1 MNTSSEFFCI
11 RSVPLRYFSS
21 IPRANLLSTILET
34 RWYITGFSN
43 EFRHGLK
50 NLARLIG
57 LTLHPEIQPVEKKIC
72 WVVCP
77 FGKVV
82 CPFG

>member
-1 MNTSSEFFCI
+1 MNFSII
-11 RSVPLRYFSS
+11 RIKVLKRSFSS

-57 LTLHPEIQPVEKKIC
+57 LTLHPEIQVVENFMHL
-72 WVVCP
+72 VCP
-77 FGKVV
+77 FG
-82 CPFG
+82 